1 MLEGILQGLE
11 AAISLQNLIMVVAG
25 CLLGTFIGMLPGL
38 GPMSIIAIM
47 IPVAI
52 KIGDPSAAL
61 ILLAGVYYG
70 AIFGGST
77 SSILI
82 NAPGIAGTVATAFDG
97 YPMARKGLAG
107 KALTIAAIASFTGGT
122 IGAIL
127 LMGFAPALA
136 TVALLFHSAE
146 YFALMIVGL
155 SAIAAFAGTGN
166 VAKALMMT
174 VVGLILATLGE
185 SAQFNAPRFT
195 MGIQDLQ
202 SGISFITLAMALFAL
217 PEALYL
223 VLDPKRS
230 NTGGAGGEIKD
241 LRITK
246 TEAKLI
252 APVIGRQSIQGF
264 LIGVMPGAGATI
276 ASFLGYAVER
286 NIAKGDEQAEFGKGS
301 VKGLAA
307 PETANNAA
315 CTGSFVPLLT
325 LGIPGSGT
333 TAILL
338 GALIA
343 LNVTP
348 GPRLMVD
355 NPTIFWAVIISM
367 YVGNVVLLIL
377 NLPLIPYIAKLLLV
391 PRNYLI
397 PFILFF
403 TMMGSYIGQNNAT
416 ELLMLTSMGVAAT
429 IMRFAGFPLAPMLI
443 GFILGQMLEDNFAR
457 AMNLTDG
464 VSFMWE
470 RPMTT
475 ALLVLAIVLI
485 FLPSIREQLAKLRRK
500 GFTTGTKPIT
510 NAARYV
516 QKLIEGFQAFRK
528 TYYESKPD
536 FYRTL
541 IKSGQHPDV
550 MVIACSDSR
559 VNPSIIAKAEPG
571 ELFIVRN
578 VANLVPP
585 YEPDSRYYGTSA
597 ALEYAVRDLAV
608 SHIIVLGHSHCG
620 GIRRLLE
627 GDKAEEAREFIDG
640 WMLIAD
646 LARGGGLN
654 DEAAI
659 RAAERNAVTVS
670 LTNLLTFPWVRDR
683 VYDDKLKLHGWWFDL
698 EAGELLEHK
707 TGGAWTALIGQE

>member
-1 MLEGILQGLE
+1 MLEGILLGLE
-11 AAISLQNLIMVVAG
+11 TAFSLQNLLIVVAG
-25 CLLGTFIGMLPGL
+25 CLIGTLIGMLPGL

-47 IPVAI
+47 IPIAI
-52 KIGDPSAAL
+52 KIGDPPAAL

-97 YPMARKGLAG
+97 YPLARKGKAG
-107 KALTIAAIASFTGGT
+107 KALTIAAISSFIGGT
-122 IGAIL
+122 VGAIL

-136 TVALLFHSAE
+136 SVALLFHSAE

-155 SAIAAFAGTGN
+155 SAISAFAGTGH

-174 VVGLILATLGE
+174 VLGVILATVGE

-195 MGIQDLQ
+195 MGILDLQ

-230 NTGGAGGEIKD
+230 NTGGAGSEIKD

-246 TEAKLI
+246 AEAIQI
-252 APVIGRQSIQGF
+252 APVVARQSIQGF
-264 LIGVMPGAGATI
+264 LIGVMPGAGATL

-286 NIAKGDEQAEFGKGS
+286 NLAKGEERAEFGKGS
-301 VKGLAA
+301 IKGLAA

-355 NPTIFWAVIISM
+355 NPEIFWAVIISM
-367 YVGNVVLLIL
+367 YIGNVVLLVL

-403 TMMGSYIGQNNAT
+403 TMMGSYIGQNNST
-416 ELLMLTSMGVAAT
+416 ELLILTGMGIVAT

-464 VSFMWE
+464 ISFMWQ
-470 RPMTT
+470 RPMT
-475 ALLVLAIVLI
+475 AGLLVTAIVLI
-485 FLPSIREQLAKLRRK
+485 FLPSIREQLAAWRRH
-500 GFTTGTKPIT
+500 G
-510 NAARYV
+510 
-516 QKLIEGFQAFRK
+516 
-528 TYYESKPD
+528 
-536 FYRTL
+536 
-541 IKSGQHPDV
+541 
-550 MVIACSDSR
+550 
-559 VNPSIIAKAEPG
+559 
-571 ELFIVRN
+571 
-578 VANLVPP
+578 
-585 YEPDSRYYGTSA
+585 
-597 ALEYAVRDLAV
+597 
-608 SHIIVLGHSHCG
+608 
-620 GIRRLLE
+620 
-627 GDKAEEAREFIDG
+627 
-640 WMLIAD
+640 IAD
-646 LARGGGLN
+646 G
-654 DEAAI
+654 D
-659 RAAERNAVTVS
+659 
-670 LTNLLTFPWVRDR
+670 
-683 VYDDKLKLHGWWFDL
+683 
-698 EAGELLEHK
+698 
-707 TGGAWTALIGQE
+707 